1 MSDVLTVHS
10 VTICMQCYEGNAYLV
25 TVNSEGTKIAQSLT
39 DGALPTG
46 NASSEADNEGATLR
60 IILHTL

>member
-1 MSDVLTVHS
+1 MHAV
-10 VTICMQCYEGNAYLV
+10 CYEGNAYLV
-25 TVNSEGTKIAQSLT
+25 TVNSEGTKIAQSLA

-46 NASSEADNEGATLR
+46 NASSEANNEGAILR